1 MDRSSGFGSTTCYFT
16 RFLHSLS
23 LRLPQLYCL
32 TSQHIVTRRPVL
44 QKVRHHTRVVLCLL
58 VSTRFQVLFHSPPGV
73 LFTFP
78 SRYYTLSVTWS
89 YLAFGDGP
97 PFFRQDSS
105 CPDVL
110 RLRLAFF
117 RFRVRGCYPLSL
129 SFPEHSA
136 NFFLLFAVP
145 KPLIYFYI
153 KFGLFRFRSPLLS
166 ESIFLSFPPGNEMFQ
181 FPGFPTYNYLFI
193 IRYRNITCSEFP
205 HSDICGSTLICSSPQ
220 LFAACHVLLRRHI
233 PRHPPVCSL

>member
-1 MDRSSGFGSTTCYFT
+1 M
-16 RFLHSLS
+16 
-23 LRLPQLYCL
+23 
-32 TSQHIVTRRPVL
+32 
-44 QKVRHHTRVVLCLL
+44 
-58 VSTRFQVLFHSPPGV
+58 

-110 RLRLAFF
+110 RLRLAILCF
-117 RFRVRGCYPLSL
+117 RLRGCYPLSL
-129 SFPEHSA
+129 PFPEHSA
-136 NFFLLFAVP
+136 NFFLLYAVP

-166 ESIFLSFPPGNEMFQ
+166 ESIFLSFPPVTKMFQ
-181 FPGFPTYNYLFI
+181 FAGLLSLLLCIHNRITVNYYCWVFPFGNLWIKAYLLLPKA
-193 IRYRNITCSEFP
+193 YRCLSRP
-205 HSDICGSTLICSSPQ
+205 SS
-220 LFAACHVLLRRHI
+220 ASSAKASAMR
-233 PRHPPVCSL
+233 SY